1 MSLKS
6 VQPSYGLQRSSNV
19 AQTGAGDAT
28 QAASGSVADT
38 VHLTSQGKMMSE
50 LSSRM
55 EPTPEAVGKLSNT
68 LAGDLKNLF
77 RRNAVDLRGNAAFE
91 VDSNSGKV
99 SVKDDQPNAREIA
112 ALIESHPGVARQIH
126 DVAAL
131 SSHLLASRQS
141 ADLHRASRVAT
152 SATQVSAF
160 AADFDSRSDRTDSA
174 RDFSPI
180 SPHRSGSAG
189 HINRAI
195 GSYAAI
201 SGTYAGARS
210 VCVIFNGAD
219 VQVRAGD

>member
-6 VQPSYGLQRSSNV
+6 VQPSYGLQPSPNV
-19 AQTGAGDAT
+19 AQTGGGDAT
-28 QAASGSVADT
+28 PAASGSVADT
-38 VHLTSQGKMMSE
+38 VHLTSQGRIMSE

-55 EPTPEAVGKLSNT
+55 EPTPEAVGKLSNA
-68 LAGDLKNLF
+68 LAGDLKSLF
-77 RRNAVDLRGNAAFE
+77 RRNAVDLRGNAVFE
-91 VDSNSGKV
+91 MDSNSGKV

-141 ADLHRASRVAT
+141 ADSHRASRVAK

-160 AADFDSRSDRTDSA
+160 AADFDSRSSRTNSA

-180 SPHRSGSAG
+180 SLHRGGSAV

-195 GSYAAI
+195 GDYAAI
-201 SGTYAGARS
+201 SGTYGTARS
-210 VCVIFNGAD
+210 VSVIFNGSD
-219 VQVRAGD
+219 VQVRTGD